1 MVTRSLKNRILI
13 SFFTI
18 IFVLSLS
25 TVLLGYYVMKVDII
39 EKAQAKVRN
48 DLNSAREIYSQ
59 ETKRL
64 KDVVRFTALRF
75 FMKDSIASNDTETL
89 KKKLEDIR
97 KTESLDVL
105 TLTDEA
111 GRVVIRS
118 QNPAVNSDN
127 QAQDE
132 TVSRLLSNME
142 AIAGTVIVPPE
153 ELIKEG
159 EDLAEQAS
167 IAFVPT
173 LKAKP
178 SLRTEIL

>member
-48 DLNSAREIYSQ
+48 DLNSARKIYSQ

-75 FMKDSIASNDTETL
+75 FIKDSIPSDDTETL

-118 QNPAVNSDN
+118 RNPAVNSDN

-142 AIAGTVIVPPE
+142 AIGGTVIVPPE